1 MEAILLKTA
10 LTIIFIIVCIA
21 LIFLILSQ
29 EGKDNNISNTLS
41 GSTDSYWSKNKGR
54 SRDAVLAKITAVLV
68 VLFFIL
74 AIVISS
80 KWV

>member
-1 MEAILLKTA
+1 MKTA